1 MTELHFVEEPDVEG
15 GWIARA
21 VGADIFTQADSLEV
35 LDDIVPDAVTC
46 HFEPDRMPKLIR
58 LHIVQ
63 DRVLAA

>member
-1 MTELHFVEEPDVEG
+1 MVEILFVVEAEPEG

-21 VGADIFTQADSLEV
+21 VGADIWTQADSLETV
-35 LDDIVPDAVTC
+35 DESVRDAVRC
-46 HFEPDRMPKLIR
+46 HFDEASQPRLIR